1 MSSSVR
7 YHTNPQT
14 GNANICRAKFGNC
27 PYEREDF
34 AEHYD
39 TKEDAQKAYEKQ
51 MENPVSEISRLIGI
65 RGRAH
70 QAIMEEFTKNG
81 TSPFGDTEQ
90 AARVKLRNAVEDA
103 IEKYTPTGVDDSGK
117 IDNKPVKI
125 RAPKVVHTDDSIIG
139 FGNDV
144 EEMMNEQPELW
155 NDMAK
160 SGEQWIGNCSS
171 DEAWSIFKYSCS
183 SDEYAKTYS
192 EKDDVFV
199 KYLNNAL
206 NKAPRFN
213 EPLTV
218 FSGLSYETRDLLLAQ
233 NLKIG
238 SEIKIDRV
246 LSTSVNPAQANGFMR
261 GNNFVDGKIV
271 EGKNVALEI
280 ITDSGGVM
288 SSVSRH
294 QHEFEVL
301 LPEGSYEVV
310 GTEENKELKWGAERG
325 GITADLIIKLRR
337 IDKS

>member
-1 MSSSVR
+1 MSSR
-7 YHTNPQT
+7 YHINPKT

-34 AEHYD
+34 AEHYG

-70 QAIMEEFTKNG
+70 QAIMEEFTKND

-90 AARVKLRNAVEDA
+90 AARVKLRNAIEDA
-103 IEKYTPTGVDDSGK
+103 IEKYNPTGVDDSGK
-117 IDNKPVKI
+117 LNNKPVKI

-139 FGNDV
+139 FGNAV
-144 EEMMNEQPELW
+144 EEMINEQPELW
-155 NDMAK
+155 DDMAK

-183 SDEYAKTYS
+183 SNEYAKTYS

-199 KYLNNAL
+199 KSL
-206 NKAPRFN
+206 NKALEKAPKFS

-218 FSGLSYETRDLLLAQ
+218 FSGLSCETRDLVLAQ
-233 NLKIG
+233 NPEIG
-238 SEIKIDRV
+238 SKIHIGRA

-261 GNNFVDGKIV
+261 GDNFVDGKIV
-271 EGKNVALEI
+271 EGKHVALEI
-280 ITDSGGVM
+280 IAEQGGVM

-301 LPEGSYEVV
+301 LPEASYEVV
-310 GTEENKELKWGAERG
+310 GFEENKELMWGEGRRG
-325 GITADLIIKLRR
+325 VTADLVIKLRQL
-337 IDKS
+337 S